1 MKKSIKIVAVAMV
14 VLMLCLSL
22 ASCGKT
28 LAGEYES
35 DAGLF
40 GKTTYKFS
48 GKTVKISYTSVLGT
62 VNSIE
67 GEYSIED
74 DEITFTF
81 EDVEEDKEDDA
92 EQLEGTFTFE
102 EGEDYIK
109 IGNFQYDKVEE

>member
-22 ASCGKT
+22 FACGAKKT
-28 LAGEYES
+28 LNGEYEM
-35 DAGLF
+35 G
-40 GKTTYKFS
+40 GVTYKFS
-48 GKTVKISYTSVLGT
+48 SDETVKISYTTFLSGQIY
-62 VNSIE
+62 SIE
-67 GEYSIED
+67 GEYKIDE

>member
-28 LAGEYES
+28 LTGEYES

-40 GKTTYKFS
+40 GKTSYEFS
-48 GKTVKISYTSVLGT
+48 GKTVKISYTSILGT

-67 GEYSIED
+67 GEYSIDD

-81 EDVEEDKEDDA
+81 EDVDEEKEEDAKKLD
-92 EQLEGTFTFE
+92 GTFTFE

-109 IGNFQYDKVEE
+109 IGNFKYEKVEK